1 MSTQKIATSTNG
13 TLGKGFKFA
22 AATAAVIIMMVFAAG
37 TAVAGSPSNT
47 TPQNVDVVNTPTV
60 NVGNTPN
67 VTVAN
72 TPSVNVANTPAVSI
86 SGTPN
91 VNVQFPANQAVT
103 VTPGSSTNVGRLP
116 SDQVTL
122 VSPFQ
127 GCPSHIL
134 QVGTDGSGS
143 CFDMANHP
151 GQVLVITDIFWEGQ
165 VAAGNTCLANLE
177 SPLGKIL
184 FIFSAVGAADGYAT
198 KSEHMTTGLKM
209 TVNATPL
216 ADNGCSNPIFW
227 TQGYLLTNQ

>member
-22 AATAAVIIMMVFAAG
+22 AATAAVIIMTIFAAG
-37 TAVAGSPSNT
+37 TAVAGGAS
-47 TPQNVDVVNTPTV
+47 TPQSVDVVNTPS
-60 NVGNTPN
+60 

-103 VTPGSSTNVGRLP
+103 VTPGSVTNVGRLP

-122 VSPFQ
+122 YSPYSF
-127 GCPSHIL
+127 CPSHIL
-134 QVGTDGSGS
+134 QVGSDGSGS

-151 GQVLVITDIFWEGQ
+151 GQVLVITDILWEGQ

-184 FIFSAVGAADGYAT
+184 FTFNAVGAADGYAA

-216 ADNGCSNPIFW
+216 ADNCSNPIFW

>member
-1 MSTQKIATSTNG
+1 MNTQKIATSTNG

-22 AATAAVIIMMVFAAG
+22 AATAAVIIMTVFAAG
-37 TAVAGSPSNT
+37 TAVAGGASNT
-47 TPQNVDVVNTPTV
+47 PQSVDVVNTPTV
-60 NVGNTPN
+60 NVGNTPS

-103 VTPGSSTNVGRLP
+103 VTPGSVTNVGRLP
-116 SDQVTL
+116 SDQLTL
-122 VSPFQ
+122 YSPYSF
-127 GCPSHIL
+127 CPSHIL
-134 QVGTDGSGS
+134 QVGSDGSGS

-151 GQVLVITDIFWEGQ
+151 GQVLVITDILWYGQ
-165 VAAGNTCLANLE
+165 IAAGNTCFVNLE

-184 FIFSAVGAADGYAT
+184 FTFNAVGAADGYAA

-216 ADNGCSNPIFW
+216 ADNCSNPIFW